1 MIEAIEKQKLV
12 DWITDNLDKQE
23 NWIFMMNQTHGK
35 LSAELTSFEKGY
47 TNALMELYDEI
58 INNRI

>member
-23 NWIFMMNQTHGK
+23 NWLYMMKQTHGK
-35 LSAELTSFEKGY
+35 ISTELTSFENGY
-47 TNALMELYDEI
+47 RRALEEIYDEI